1 MEFVLLIIAGAVVY
15 YLYISLQEYLKNPL
29 KQKEQEQKIS
39 NFDDPYEAMQPE
51 SLQER
56 YLGTE
61 LGAMQAVI
69 LSIPNCKKEYL
80 TTIAQCMGEWYRVH
94 YTAFDYRPQE
104 KELLEHG
111 GEADY
116 SKLLNATYAEYKKR
130 LNFIGLMLVVMYLDG
145 KLDGEE
151 REFLLDVAAH
161 LSLENTDFNA
171 LYDEFEAGFKEVY
184 QEDTQVEEDKTK
196 QETSTEESKDM
207 TKDLNEIFKE
217 GLIDIFDYKNQNK
230 SFLDSAL
237 KLYKSLRDF

>member
-29 KQKEQEQKIS
+29 KQRDQEEKIS
-39 NFDDPYEAMQPE
+39 NFNDPYEVLQPE
-51 SLQER
+51 SLKEK
-56 YLGTE
+56 YLTTE

-80 TTIAQCMGEWYRVH
+80 RAIAQCMGEWYRIH
-94 YTAFDYRPQE
+94 YTGFDYRPQE

-111 GEADY
+111 GEVDY

-130 LNFIGLMLVVMYLDG
+130 LNFVGLMLVVMYLDG
-145 KLDGEE
+145 KLDEQE
-151 REFLLDVAAH
+151 RELLLDVAAH

-171 LYDEFEAGFKEVY
+171 LYDEFESGFKDKQADVDSKIN
-184 QEDTQVEEDKTK
+184 QESSQVES
-196 QETSTEESKDM
+196 QEKEI
-207 TKDLNEIFKE
+207 DLNGIFKE
-217 GLIDIFDYKNQNK
+217 ELIDIFDYKNQNK

-237 KLYKSLRDF
+237 KLYKRLNS

>member
-29 KQKEQEQKIS
+29 KQRDQEEKIS
-39 NFDDPYEAMQPE
+39 NFNDPYEVLQPE
-51 SLQER
+51 SLQEK
-56 YLGTE
+56 YLTTE

-80 TTIAQCMGEWYRVH
+80 RAIAQCMGEWYRIH
-94 YTAFDYRPQE
+94 YTGFDYRPQE
-104 KELLEHG
+104 KELLEYG
-111 GEADY
+111 GEVDY

-130 LNFIGLMLVVMYLDG
+130 LNFVGLMLVVMYLDG
-145 KLDGEE
+145 KLDEQE
-151 REFLLDVAAH
+151 RELLLDVAAH

-171 LYDEFEAGFKEVY
+171 LYDEFEAGFKDKQADVDSKIN
-184 QEDTQVEEDKTK
+184 QESSQAES
-196 QETSTEESKDM
+196 QEKEI
-207 TKDLNEIFKE
+207 DLNGIFKE

-237 KLYKSLRDF
+237 KLYKRLNS

>member
-29 KQKEQEQKIS
+29 KQRDQEEKIS
-39 NFDDPYEAMQPE
+39 NFNNPYEVLQPE
-51 SLQER
+51 SLQEK
-56 YLGTE
+56 YLTTE

-80 TTIAQCMGEWYRVH
+80 RAIAQCMGEWYRIH
-94 YTAFDYRPQE
+94 YTGFDYKPQE
-104 KELLEHG
+104 KELLEYG
-111 GEADY
+111 GEVDY

-130 LNFIGLMLVVMYLDG
+130 LNFVGLMLVVMYLDG
-145 KLDGEE
+145 KLDEQE
-151 REFLLDVAAH
+151 RELLLDVAAH

-171 LYDEFEAGFKEVY
+171 LYDEFKAGFKEVY

-196 QETSTEESKDM
+196 QETSAEESKDM
-207 TKDLNEIFKE
+207 TKDLNGIFKE

-237 KLYKSLRDF
+237 KLYKRLNS

>member
-29 KQKEQEQKIS
+29 KQRDQEEKIS
-39 NFDDPYEAMQPE
+39 NFNDPYEVLQPE
-51 SLQER
+51 SLQEK
-56 YLGTE
+56 YLTTE

-80 TTIAQCMGEWYRVH
+80 TTIAQCMGEWYRIH
-94 YTAFDYRPQE
+94 YTGFDYRPQE

-111 GEADY
+111 GEVDY

-130 LNFIGLMLVVMYLDG
+130 LNFVGLMLVVMYLDG
-145 KLDGEE
+145 KLDEQE
-151 REFLLDVAAH
+151 RELLLDVAAH

-171 LYDEFEAGFKEVY
+171 LYDEFESGFKDKQADVDSKIN
-184 QEDTQVEEDKTK
+184 QESSQVES
-196 QETSTEESKDM
+196 QEKEI
-207 TKDLNEIFKE
+207 DLNGIFKE

-237 KLYKSLRDF
+237 KLYKRLNS

>member
-29 KQKEQEQKIS
+29 KQRDQEEKIS
-39 NFDDPYEAMQPE
+39 NFNDPYEVLQPE
-51 SLQER
+51 SLQEK
-56 YLGTE
+56 YLTTE

-80 TTIAQCMGEWYRVH
+80 TTIAQCMGEWYRIH
-94 YTAFDYRPQE
+94 YTGFDYRPQE

-111 GEADY
+111 GEVDY

-130 LNFIGLMLVVMYLDG
+130 LNFVGLMLVVMYLDG
-145 KLDGEE
+145 KLDEQE
-151 REFLLDVAAH
+151 RELLLDVAAH

-171 LYDEFEAGFKEVY
+171 LYDEFESGFKDKQVDVDSKIN
-184 QEDTQVEEDKTK
+184 QESSQVES
-196 QETSTEESKDM
+196 QEKEI
-207 TKDLNEIFKE
+207 DLNEIFKE
-217 GLIDIFDYKNQNK
+217 ELIDIFDYKNQNK

-237 KLYKSLRDF
+237 KLYKRLNS

>member
-29 KQKEQEQKIS
+29 KQRDQEEKIS
-39 NFDDPYEAMQPE
+39 NFNDPYEVLQPE
-51 SLQER
+51 SLQEK
-56 YLGTE
+56 YLTTE

-80 TTIAQCMGEWYRVH
+80 TTIAQCMGEWYRIH
-94 YTAFDYRPQE
+94 YTGFDYRPQE

-111 GEADY
+111 GEVDY

-130 LNFIGLMLVVMYLDG
+130 LNFVGLMLVVMYLDG
-145 KLDGEE
+145 KLDEQE
-151 REFLLDVAAH
+151 RELLLDVAAH

-171 LYDEFEAGFKEVY
+171 LYDEFESGFKDKQADVDSKIN
-184 QEDTQVEEDKTK
+184 QESSQVES
-196 QETSTEESKDM
+196 QEKEIN
-207 TKDLNEIFKE
+207 LNGIFKE

-237 KLYKSLRDF
+237 KLYKRLNS

>member
-29 KQKEQEQKIS
+29 KQRDQEEKIS
-39 NFDDPYEAMQPE
+39 NFNDPYEVLQPE
-51 SLQER
+51 SLQEK
-56 YLGTE
+56 YLTTE

-80 TTIAQCMGEWYRVH
+80 TTIAQCMGEWYRIH
-94 YTAFDYRPQE
+94 YTGFDYRPQE
-104 KELLEHG
+104 KELLEYG
-111 GEADY
+111 GEVDY

-130 LNFIGLMLVVMYLDG
+130 LNFVGLMLVVMYLDG
-145 KLDGEE
+145 KLDEQE
-151 REFLLDVAAH
+151 RELLLDVAAH

-171 LYDEFEAGFKEVY
+171 LYDEFESGFKDKQADVDSKIN
-184 QEDTQVEEDKTK
+184 QESSQVES
-196 QETSTEESKDM
+196 QEKEI
-207 TKDLNEIFKE
+207 DLNGIFKE

-237 KLYKSLRDF
+237 KLYKRLNS